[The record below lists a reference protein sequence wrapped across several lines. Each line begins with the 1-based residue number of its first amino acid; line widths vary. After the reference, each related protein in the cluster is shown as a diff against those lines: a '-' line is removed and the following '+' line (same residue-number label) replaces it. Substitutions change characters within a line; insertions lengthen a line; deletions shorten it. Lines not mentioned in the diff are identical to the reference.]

1 MSDIYVITPH
11 TRQRAKA
18 LGVSVKPST
27 KPDKKIDVIRNGDV
41 IASVG
46 GKGYKDYGI
55 YLATEGK
62 KVADMKRASYK
73 SRHAKDMRVKD
84 SPGYWA
90 NALLW

>member
-1 MSDIYVITPH
+1 MPEYVITPH

-18 LGVSVKPST
+18 LGVSVRPST
-27 KPDKKIDVIRNGDV
+27 KPNKKIDVIRSGEV

-46 GKGYKDYGI
+46 AKGYKDYGL
-55 YLATEGK
+55 YLASDGPA
-62 KVADMKRASYK
+62 VANQKRSSYRA
-73 SRHAKDMRVKD
+73 RHAKDLKVKD

>member
-1 MSDIYVITPH
+1 MPEPYIITPH

-18 LGVSVKPST
+18 LGVSVRPASS
-27 KPDKKIDVIRNGDV
+27 PEKKIDVVRNGNV

-46 GKGYKDYGI
+46 ARGYKDYGL

-62 KVADMKRASYK
+62 AVADKKRAAYRA
-73 SRHAKDMRVKD
+73 RHAKDLKVKD